1 MADNK
6 AIITS
11 TTPAGA
17 TVQKTITGISP
28 YATNELIASLGS
40 ALNDFT
46 DNTYGKTEKVT
57 KVNCDAEEDDKQNP
71 VLKLI
76 DALGQDASTV
86 RENTTF
92 ELAYTGNS
100 TVYFTMLPAT
110 STGTIEL
117 NATTEG
123 GGIYK
128 RVFRFTKGTSTKFAL
143 FSPETTAYNE
153 AYIEYDFS

>member
-1 MADNK
+1 MPKTNAVINMKDINGK
-6 AIITS
+6 KLTKSITD
-11 TTPAGA
+11 
-17 TVQKTITGISP
+17 ISND
-28 YATNELIASLGS
+28 ATNQQIL
-40 ALNDFT
+40 DFAQGIVGVT
-46 DNTYGKTEKVT
+46 NNYYDYTNKVT
-57 KVNCDAEEDDKQNP
+57 TTKIDSEDDKQNP

-153 AYIEYDFS
+153 AYIEYNFA